1 MKIAVASTGKDEG
14 SEVSPISGRA
24 EYYLLFEDGKLVK
37 TITNPFRMGGGGAG
51 PSVVQMLANE
61 NVDKIISGRFGPKMV
76 SAMEEKGIKH
86 EEVQD
91 KKVKE
96 AVQVEKDSGPD

>member
-1 MKIAVASTGKDEG
+1 MKIAIASTGKDAE

-37 TITNPFRMGGGGAG
+37 TISNPFRMGGGGAG
-51 PSVVQMLANE
+51 PSVAQMLHNE
-61 NVDKIISGRFGPKMV
+61 GVEKVVSGRFGPKMV
-76 SAMEEKGIKH
+76 DAMEKKGMKH

-96 AVQVEKDSGPD
+96 VV

>member
-1 MKIAVASTGKDEG
+1 MKIAVASSGKDKE

-24 EYYLLFEDGKLVK
+24 EYYLLFEDGKLIK
-37 TITNPFRMGGGGAG
+37 TIPNPFKIGGGGAG
-51 PSVVQMLANE
+51 PAVVQMLANE
-61 NVDKIISGRFGPKMV
+61 GVGKVISGRFGPKMFD
-76 SAMEEKGIKH
+76 AMEEKGIKH

-96 AVQVEKDSGPD
+96 VV